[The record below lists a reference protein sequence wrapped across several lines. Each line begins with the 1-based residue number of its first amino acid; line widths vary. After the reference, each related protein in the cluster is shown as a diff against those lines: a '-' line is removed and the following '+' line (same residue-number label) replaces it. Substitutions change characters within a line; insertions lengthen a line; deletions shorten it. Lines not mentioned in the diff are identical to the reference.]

1 MAEASNYYDWIFRS
15 FGGAFGKRIIEVGAG
30 IGTVSELILQRASP
44 DELLLIE
51 PAQNNVPELQRKFG
65 RDPRVRLLQGYL
77 DDVGDSASADT
88 IIAVNV
94 MEHIERD
101 ADFLS
106 AAHRLLSGDG
116 DLLLLVPAVPAIYGT
131 LDRAFDHY
139 RRYTKSGLKSLLLGS
154 GFRVEKLQYINLIGV
169 VAWFV
174 SGKVLR
180 RRSLGRAQVLFYDR
194 MIIPW
199 LRRLESLVPPPIGQ
213 SLVAIARKQTPARES
228 AR

>member
-1 MAEASNYYDWIFRS
+1 MTDLFCVEGMRRVARS
-15 FGGAFGKRIIEVGAG
+15 
-30 IGTVSELILQRASP
+30 LQRAYL
-44 DELLLIE
+44 DGLLE
-51 PAQNNVPELQRKFG
+51 VSARRHAGE
-65 RDPRVRLLQGYL
+65 RLLVLFLG
-77 DDVGDSASADT
+77 ST
-88 IIAVNV
+88 IGNFDRPAAEV
-94 MEHIERD
+94 
-101 ADFLS
+101 FLS
-106 AAHRLLSGDG
+106 QVRQILADG